1 MTLTENQ
8 VAKKRPVKNQPPKKS
23 AAKKPAAKNRPLVT
37 KTAGII
43 NITDKPSV

>member
-8 VAKKRPVKNQPPKKS
+8 VAKNSPVKNLLP
-23 AAKKPAAKNRPLVT
+23 KNRPLVT